1 MLRSLRRLGR
11 SSSLHPRGTGP
22 YLQAPQRRR
31 ALERPGITAREGH
44 GELTAF
50 DVEASEL
57 SGFALRL
64 ARRTRAAEGS
74 DAGLR
79 EAWSSVAFQTEGLI
93 QALSLEEAYDLL
105 RALSKGGVL
114 TRFTSCVKRLM
125 THVADQE
132 EFLRPRK
139 VLTLW
144 RLLDR
149 ADLIDAVE
157 ATSYFEKELKFA
169 YKLEAG
175 KGSANPSRWIP
186 TVPCAN
192 AMGVTSAKCQSC
204 DNCRYRDEDAD
215 GLPGVSIAGHDL
227 SATPSV
233 DSPTQ
238 RMSDLSP
245 TSATS
250 PTSRSRVESG
260 NTTTMMED
268 EDVDWLQRV
277 TQAVGAKNASERD
290 QLSKELGGTI
300 NLMLD
305 VEQEELNREELRVE
319 RISRRI
325 SRKQVNDSKLRT
337 SAATAEKMVDRLNE
351 AESSPVSEV
360 ASAASGPES
369 ALEDNAST
377 PDNEKQR
384 LSLQK
389 NITKAIAFD
398 HGAIQMSERDT
409 EDHLLLFGTAFPC
422 NGPAREDRTR
432 VFRKNLRR
440 TASNLSLMSTLGR
453 DVSERLKIIVENPR
467 EINAFY
473 EMDQHDLGR
482 GSYGAVKRAKV
493 KGTGATRAVKVIG
506 KDRRLG
512 AEGPCTQGFGALK
525 NEIFIS
531 KKVDHPNVVKLYEI
545 FEDNENL
552 YLVLELCSAGHLFA
566 YIRAQR
572 SPLKDHQSV
581 VIMRQ
586 VLQGECGSDISRDA
600 GNSLRISDFG
610 LSCEFEPGQVLTAQ
624 VGTTAYMAPQVLLKS
639 YTEICDVWSCGV
651 ILHILLSGFLPF
663 LGRDASKESIR
674 REILRGKLKMPFG
687 SKMLKVNP
695 EDRLTAQQA
704 CQHPY
709 LNLTRRQDEPPVL
722 PKEDVLE
729 GLQSMH
735 EQNVKAAL
743 HLIVTMLHDEHTSI
757 PRNTFMKLDANGDG
771 LELEDFYGEC
781 SALDPAMFHEEGREA
796 HGISYTTFLAAT
808 FDKGQWVGKQVCKA
822 AFTQFDSNGD
832 LEVQDIYGR
841 VLHDDAW
848 GEPWGIDLSEKVWL
862 HGLLREAQPDA
873 QRSNEHLLHGQLML
887 RTVRVRGQG
896 ISNEQRRQLWCHAQ
910 EVSTSPSL
918 KSLSTEGLVAA
929 LRCAAHMVEGGSS
942 SESFEVDATFVESLS
957 EHLLAQAQW
966 LHGWQASHVAAA
978 AAQLGLPPGRCY
990 DRLRQPLME
999 RSVALRASLTAPAEL
1014 PTLQSRPGRGAL
1026 RATRVVAEADHPNA
1040 PEAEVTH
1047 VVHGLAEVER
1057 LSAALATFDTQDVEV
1072 RDLLAKWLLQPLPA
1086 RNFARIS
1093 WHLASVG
1100 LNPEAAPELC
1110 RHVRARARSSEV
1122 VSALGLENSQALAE
1136 AYRVRSALG
1145 EKGAPRSGRSK
1156 RERRI
1161 YDLFF
1166 QPGSHEVLYE
1176 TLKLFADRSDAR
1188 AAVNALCSL
1197 ARLDNQRLEQVTKP
1211 GQRPARGSGN
1221 FTSKLALEAEAA
1233 LCQRLERLLEQR
1245 ESLPPLFVANFLW
1258 SVAKVAAREPPKFTA
1273 RDLSTALWALA
1284 VLVAD
1289 TPHRNVAD
1297 TCALPGFLSQRLCLL
1312 AGYRELKTFDL
1323 TQSLWAAAKLANQG
1337 VPGMA
1342 KLMLELVK
1350 AALGEAS
1357 TFDSWPR
1364 GR

>member
-1 MLRSLRRLGR
+1 
-11 SSSLHPRGTGP
+11 
-22 YLQAPQRRR
+22 
-31 ALERPGITAREGH
+31 
-44 GELTAF
+44 
-50 DVEASEL
+50 
-57 SGFALRL
+57 
-64 ARRTRAAEGS
+64 
-74 DAGLR
+74 
-79 EAWSSVAFQTEGLI
+79 
-93 QALSLEEAYDLL
+93 
-105 RALSKGGVL
+105 
-114 TRFTSCVKRLM
+114 
-125 THVADQE
+125 
-132 EFLRPRK
+132 
-139 VLTLW
+139 
-144 RLLDR
+144 
-149 ADLIDAVE
+149 
-157 ATSYFEKELKFA
+157 
-169 YKLEAG
+169 
-175 KGSANPSRWIP
+175 
-186 TVPCAN
+186 
-192 AMGVTSAKCQSC
+192 MGVTSAKCQSC

-337 SAATAEKMVDRLNE
+337 SAATAEKMVRSSIHQLKDLDPEALKAEVDRLNE

-409 EDHLLLFGTAFPC
+409 
-422 NGPAREDRTR
+422 EDRTR

-506 KDRRLG
+506 KDR
-512 AEGPCTQGFGALK
+512 CTQGFGALK

-586 VLQGECGSDISRDA
+586 VLQGVNYLHSCHIVHRDLKPQNILVVRSDISRDA

-674 REILRGKLKMPFG
+674 REILRGKLKMNGRRWVEVNPAAINLLL
-687 SKMLKVNP
+687 KMLKVNP

-735 EQNVKAAL
+735 EQNVFKKAAL

-771 LELEDFYGEC
+771 LVSIEELEDFYGEC

-832 LEVQDIYGR
+832 
-841 VLHDDAW
+841 
-848 GEPWGIDLSEKVWL
+848 
-862 HGLLREAQPDA
+862 
-873 QRSNEHLLHGQLML
+873 EHLTL
-887 RTVRVRGQG
+887 
-896 ISNEQRRQLWCHAQ
+896 Q
-910 EVSTSPSL
+910 E
-918 KSLSTEGLVAA
+918 
-929 LRCAAHMVEGGSS
+929 
-942 SESFEVDATFVESLS
+942 
-957 EHLLAQAQW
+957 LLASNSVLGR
-966 LHGWQASHVAAA
+966 LHPLDAEKLLSDLDTNNDGVIDFQEFYTMMRGVSH
-978 AAQLGLPPGRCY
+978 G
-990 DRLRQPLME
+990 
-999 RSVALRASLTAPAEL
+999 
-1014 PTLQSRPGRGAL
+1014 
-1026 RATRVVAEADHPNA
+1026 
-1040 PEAEVTH
+1040 
-1047 VVHGLAEVER
+1047 
-1057 LSAALATFDTQDVEV
+1057 
-1072 RDLLAKWLLQPLPA
+1072 
-1086 RNFARIS
+1086 
-1093 WHLASVG
+1093 
-1100 LNPEAAPELC
+1100 
-1110 RHVRARARSSEV
+1110 
-1122 VSALGLENSQALAE
+1122 
-1136 AYRVRSALG
+1136 
-1145 EKGAPRSGRSK
+1145 
-1156 RERRI
+1156 
-1161 YDLFF
+1161 
-1166 QPGSHEVLYE
+1166 
-1176 TLKLFADRSDAR
+1176 
-1188 AAVNALCSL
+1188 
-1197 ARLDNQRLEQVTKP
+1197 
-1211 GQRPARGSGN
+1211 
-1221 FTSKLALEAEAA
+1221 
-1233 LCQRLERLLEQR
+1233 
-1245 ESLPPLFVANFLW
+1245 
-1258 SVAKVAAREPPKFTA
+1258 
-1273 RDLSTALWALA
+1273 
-1284 VLVAD
+1284 
-1289 TPHRNVAD
+1289 
-1297 TCALPGFLSQRLCLL
+1297 
-1312 AGYRELKTFDL
+1312 
-1323 TQSLWAAAKLANQG
+1323 
-1337 VPGMA
+1337 
-1342 KLMLELVK
+1342 
-1350 AALGEAS
+1350 AS
-1357 TFDSWPR
+1357 TFLKRSGSMASSVKRSRTRSDQTSTSSTVN
-1364 GR
+1364 